1 MRCSGEFSTDHF
13 VGGDG
18 SAGLRDQMELIP
30 SLSERYAAAGI
41 YEVIR
46 QLPTS
51 NGEFGYRIKS
61 AREPHERAVR
71 ESQLRRS

>member
-18 SAGLRDQMELIP
+18 SAGFRDQIELIP

-46 QLPTS
+46 QLP
-51 NGEFGYRIKS
+51 
-61 AREPHERAVR
+61 R